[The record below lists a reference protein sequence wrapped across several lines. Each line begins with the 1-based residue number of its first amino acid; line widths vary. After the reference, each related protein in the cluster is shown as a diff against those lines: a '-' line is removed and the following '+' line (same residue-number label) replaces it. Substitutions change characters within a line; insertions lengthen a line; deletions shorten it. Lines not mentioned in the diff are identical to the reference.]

1 MTGKQSFPLLISA
14 DGGGDWQARGLFR
27 VRLSAVR
34 SPSGRGSLHIPELDG
49 LRGLAVL
56 WVILYHLQVHWP
68 GRMHFFAGVASM
80 GWMGVDI
87 FFALSGFLITRILL
101 RCERDAG
108 GLRNFYIKRALR
120 IWPLYYCLLALFC
133 CELVWTRAP
142 YPVFRCAVF
151 VQNYLPQFVYPHNF
165 DQTWSLCVEEHI
177 YLVWPILVLFLP
189 RASLPWLLL
198 SVLAGCPALRWAA
211 VQHGVSA
218 KLIYTASQYRLDSIA
233 LGSLLACLRQAE
245 PRRCSPARLRSAGTA
260 VLAVSAPALIWF
272 WRQSPGSFGSLPVYL
287 FLALVSG
294 SSLCVAL
301 TSAGTWAGAVLAAG
315 PLRYAGKISYGLYM
329 IHPFVFGAVSRKA
342 QSLGGL
348 AAAGVLSFVL
358 AALSWRF
365 MERRVLEWRTVL
377 LQRKGES

>member
-1 MTGKQSFPLLISA
+1 
-14 DGGGDWQARGLFR
+14 
-27 VRLSAVR
+27 
-34 SPSGRGSLHIPELDG
+34 
-49 LRGLAVL
+49 
-56 WVILYHLQVHWP
+56 
-68 GRMHFFAGVASM
+68 MHFFAGMVASM

-87 FFALSGFLITRILL
+87 FFALSGFLITGILL

-151 VQNYLPQFVYPHNF
+151 VQNYLPQFAHPHNF

-245 PRRCSPARLRSAGTA
+245 PLVVQPGPAQECWNGRSRRERSRTDL
-260 VLAVSAPALIWF
+260 VLAPIAWEFRQFTGVSVFGAGFRKQPVRGPDLGGHMGRRGSRRWPAALRREDQLRTLHDPSICV
-272 WRQSPGSFGSLPVYL
+272 RRGQQESPKFGRAGRGGCVVVCAGRA
-287 FLALVSG
+287 FLALYG
-294 SSLCVAL
+294 TPGPGMENRAPLQRRGKSS
-301 TSAGTWAGAVLAAG
+301 TDQ
-315 PLRYAGKISYGLYM
+315 
-329 IHPFVFGAVSRKA
+329 RKA
-342 QSLGGL
+342 
-348 AAAGVLSFVL
+348 F
-358 AALSWRF
+358 
-365 MERRVLEWRTVL
+365 
-377 LQRKGES
+377 RKPPGPGMC